1 MYLWPILEG
10 NTLQR
15 CCLNALNA
23 TKLLSSRNNHCTGDS
38 STSRIFGQKK
48 WLVEAKQHG
57 DFNLVGTSQ
66 LRHHLMI
73 SLWGKRVVQVWVRS
87 LQLPQTTGTL
97 VTGLAPVTVVPV
109 TDKLVTII
117 TFLDRHKLKLSLL
130 PQQHCHGFNARWE
143 SSTC

>member
-1 MYLWPILEG
+1 MRWTQQNYSQVETI
-10 NTLQR
+10 
-15 CCLNALNA
+15 
-23 TKLLSSRNNHCTGDS
+23 TGDS

-48 WLVEAKQHG
+48 WLVEAKQLG
-57 DFNLVGTSQ
+57 DFNLVRTSQ

-109 TDKLVTII
+109 TDKLVAII
-117 TFLDRHKLKLSLL
+117 TFLDRQKTQIQSSTPTALPWIQCKMGKQYLL
-130 PQQHCHGFNARWE
+130 NGVILPWESNLGPQQLP
-143 SSTC
+143 

>member
-1 MYLWPILEG
+1 M
-10 NTLQR
+10 
-15 CCLNALNA
+15 
-23 TKLLSSRNNHCTGDS
+23 
-38 STSRIFGQKK
+38 
-48 WLVEAKQHG
+48 EAKQLG
-57 DFNLVGTSQ
+57 DFNLGGTSQ
-66 LRHHLMI
+66 LHLMI
-73 SLWGKRVVQVWVRS
+73 SLWGKRVVQVLVRS